1 MKVPINKLFIV
12 ALLLSLTQISI
23 GSHEKPLDVYN
34 KRRITISLHDILHEY
49 ANKKIT
55 SKDEDGGFLTAI
67 SLTAQCNT
75 HVPVSFVAGS
85 NGISDPTPIN
95 ENSLFQIGSVTKSFI
110 TLVILQI
117 AQKNKISID
126 DDTII
131 EKWFPEYPK
140 WKHITLR
147 QLMDMT
153 SGIPGNENNLP
164 DDIFKKF
171 TAKEYFNKIEPT
183 KILDLTYTLPLH
195 FKPGAKFE
203 YSNTNYV
210 LLGQFIKK
218 LTYHEPEN
226 EVILRII
233 NRLRLHNTYFAIDR
247 GNEILGVNKNQL
259 VHGYAFYPK
268 SSHPYSFIPYG
279 ADTLPF
285 SLSYTNTAGA
295 MVSTPQDIN
304 RYLHAIFDKD
314 GLFHDYE
321 KQLTMFVSKQTGQHM
336 LAPTIN
342 NSQGFGLGIIGF
354 YWNKQHPLIYLYN
367 GTTDGF
373 NFAWFFDPKTQ
384 TYLVFTINSRADL
397 LSLDDALNLFSKVE
411 TTCAI

>member
-1 MKVPINKLFIV
+1 MKIPINKLFV
-12 ALLLSLTQISI
+12 AALLFSLTQTSVA
-23 GSHEKPLDVYN
+23 SHQQPLSVDN
-34 KRRITISLHDILHEY
+34 NHRIITSLHDILHEY
-49 ANKKIT
+49 ARKKIT
-55 SKDEDGGFLTAI
+55 SKDKDGGFLTAI

-75 HVPVSFVAGS
+75 HAPVSFVAGS
-85 NGISDPTPIN
+85 NGISDRTPIN
-95 ENSLFQIGSVTKSFI
+95 ENSLFQIGSVTKSFVSI
-110 TLVILQI
+110 VVLQI
-117 AQKNKISID
+117 AKENKISID
-126 DDTII
+126 DETII

-218 LTYHEPEN
+218 LTHHEPED
-226 EVILRII
+226 EVTMRII
-233 NRLRLHNTYFAIDR
+233 NRLGLHNTYFAIDR
-247 GNEILGVNKNQL
+247 GNEILGVNKSQL

-268 SSHPYSFIPYG
+268 SSRPYSFIPYG

-295 MVSTPQDIN
+295 MVSTPEDIN
-304 RYLHAIFDKD
+304 RYLHAIFDKH
-314 GLFHDYE
+314 GIFYSY
-321 KQLTMFVSKQTGQHM
+321 KRQLATFVSKQTGQHM
-336 LAPTIN
+336 LAPTIKN
-342 NSQGFGLGIIGF
+342 NQGFGLGIIGF

-373 NFAWFFDPKTQ
+373 NFAWFVDPETQ

-397 LSLDDALNLFSKVE
+397 LSLDDALNLFSKAIE
-411 TTCAI
+411 TCEI